1 MLSSGENS
9 NGQDDYKKAN
19 KEAKELSIRVED
31 LEKQKEGVLKHMR
44 ELQDY
49 DEQTFAQAK
58 NLASHQLQGLIDQ
71 KNEEMEKYSKVNR

>member
-1 MLSSGENS
+1 LLSSGENS

-19 KEAKELSIRVED
+19 KEAKELSIQVED
-31 LEKQKEGVLKHMR
+31 LEKQKEGILKHMR

-49 DEQTFAQAK
+49 DEQTFVQAK
-58 NLASHQLQGLIDQ
+58 NLASYQLQGLIDQ